1 VLTDEQQKLR
11 ATGVGGSEVSAL
23 LGLNPHRSAIDV
35 WRRKVGEAEPDAD
48 NHHTERGRFLE
59 PGLREWASHTLG
71 EYFEPSTTMVHPEH
85 RRVIATPDGVLRE
98 GGRVVEVLELKAPG
112 PRTWHEWGTGDDD
125 APLRYV
131 VQTAQEMLVS
141 GARRGRIGALIDG
154 ELRIYTIH
162 RDSDLDKLLVERIE
176 DFWTRYVETRTP
188 PPVDGSQSS
197 REWLTA
203 RYPTSTRE
211 MVPANRELTEL
222 VERLAATEA
231 VYKTAESERELLQQ
245 QIKAALGDAYG
256 VEVPG
261 VGKVTYG
268 ATKGKTTTD
277 YKGLVESLGVP
288 DETIAQFTRTGKGH
302 RTFRLWPAKGEV

>member
-1 VLTDEQQKLR
+1 
-11 ATGVGGSEVSAL
+11 VS
-23 LGLNPHRSAIDV
+23 IDGF
-35 WRRKVGEAEPDAD
+35 RLAAER
-48 NHHTERGRFLE
+48 T
-59 PGLREWASHTLG
+59 G
-71 EYFEPSTTMVHPEH
+71 EYEGQTQAQWCGDDGVWVEVIAIEIASGEH